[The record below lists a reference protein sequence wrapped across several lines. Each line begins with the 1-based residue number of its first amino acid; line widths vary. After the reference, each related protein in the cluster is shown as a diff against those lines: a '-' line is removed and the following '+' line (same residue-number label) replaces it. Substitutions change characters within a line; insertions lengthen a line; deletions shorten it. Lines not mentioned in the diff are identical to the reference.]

1 MMLRFLLAAVFL
13 FAGLLKLSDPLAL
26 ADGIAAFQFF
36 PVSWINPLALGVP
49 FFEVFTGL
57 ALFCRPTR
65 GAGALAATGLSF
77 CFLVLYAFAM
87 ARGLEIHCACFGKW
101 EFLQATT
108 GTGLVRA
115 LFLLAA
121 SLWVWRREHR
131 AVRPGA

>member
-1 MMLRFLLAAVFL
+1 MMLRLLLAAVFL

-26 ADGIAAFQFF
+26 ADGIAAFHFF

-115 LFLLAA
+115 LFLLAV
-121 SLWVWRREHR
+121 SLWVWRREFR